1 MVRLED
7 LFELKLSNL
16 SRREMYNL
24 HKQATAKSY
33 DSAHRVYGTM
43 LYVMYNAFDGRR
55 DMIKTRYSAEDK
67 LLKDLVWCYIMTCR
81 RIATARGKKTPQ
93 RILSPFFE
101 ADFKR
106 ILMMHQ
112 VLDVQTTS
120 MGSSSCGV
128 QVLFLNS
135 GRYISSTIDILSVKD
150 LVRFLDSMITEF
162 LSQYVSEKYGIN
174 GNRAANFCVRMGHA
188 VLENYRD

>member
-7 LFELKLSNL
+7 LFELRLSKLSK
-16 SRREMYNL
+16 REMYNL
-24 HKQATAKSY
+24 HKQAMEKPY
-33 DSAHRVYGTM
+33 DMAHRVYGTM

-67 LLKDLVWCYIMTCR
+67 LLKDLVWCYIMACR
-81 RIATARGKKTPQ
+81 RIATAKGKKTPQ

-101 ADFKR
+101 ADLKR

-112 VLDVQTTS
+112 VLDVKTVS
-120 MGSSSCGV
+120 MGGSAYGV
-128 QVLFLNS
+128 QVTFNAY
-135 GRYISSTIDILSVKD
+135 GTYISSTFDILNVND
-150 LVRFLDSMITEF
+150 LVRFLDGLITDF
-162 LSQYVSEKYGIN
+162 LSKLLRDKYGIN
-174 GNRAANFCVRMGHA
+174 EKQAAQFCVKMGHA